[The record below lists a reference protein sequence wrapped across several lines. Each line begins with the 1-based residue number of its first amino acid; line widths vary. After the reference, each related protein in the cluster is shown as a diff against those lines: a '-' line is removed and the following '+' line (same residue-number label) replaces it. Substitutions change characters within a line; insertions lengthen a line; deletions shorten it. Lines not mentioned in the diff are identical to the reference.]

1 VKNDVLP
8 VKDPLRRCFIGA
20 GDFLCCR
27 VERMAVWW
35 NDFVFDTNVTKLCYQ
50 YKNTVIQNMQKTVDK
65 YRTTC
70 YIDIT
75 TG

>member
-1 VKNDVLP
+1 MTFCLSKTLCADALSVQGIFYAVGWNVW
-8 VKDPLRRCFIGA
+8 RCG
-20 GDFLCCR
+20 
-27 VERMAVWW
+27 W
-35 NDFVFDTNVTKLCYQ
+35 NNFVFDTNVTKLCYQ